1 MDALRTPP
9 FLAVPVPEPAAPF
22 IGSQIE
28 LRSRFALLFCASALI
43 YMLYLDLYG
52 LVLSLVAV
60 LALALEGG
68 YKHFADNLRV
78 LQDHNDEYQM
88 MIDQQREMNQRLE
101 RDLTQFS
108 GELDGM
114 SAQNTEL
121 RCNVT
126 QLESTKEALQG
137 SVQQLQHHENELER
151 RNQSMK
157 ASITELEASRA
168 GLQRSVDDMREQNT
182 DLKQNVSTLG
192 ALPLHGLP
200 RCLTLTHVG
209 LGAQRRRGT
218 VWTAR
223 WLSCASTRLS
233 STAATHPW
241 LPTSPSSNPAATSC
255 RRLWRR

>member
-1 MDALRTPP
+1 MYSDNPYPIAHASSSPKESLSDAESPDRGRAPRQRAKDLMDALRTPP

-121 RCNVT
+121 RSNVS

-192 ALPLHGLP
+192 ALP
-200 RCLTLTHVG
+200 
-209 LGAQRRRGT
+209 
-218 VWTAR
+218 
-223 WLSCASTRLS
+223 ASFSL
-233 STAATHPW
+233 AA
-241 LPTSPSSNPAATSC
+241 
-255 RRLWRR
+255 